1 MTAHDAAVARARAER
16 AQRVRDFIKATNG
29 QQEDE

>member
-16 AQRVRDFIKATNG
+16 RRVLMEFIESTN
-29 QQEDE
+29 EESE